1 MALCLPRCGG
11 FEREAWLEEGNAGR
25 AARDAAADGR
35 SASGRDGGSA
45 GAGHG
50 GTTQTVARDASSETS
65 WGGAGSGGAADA
77 SVTPGPDAGQG
88 GRAPDAGPPV
98 VVRINEV
105 NANISKG
112 CDLVELRVVTGGN
125 MYGVELWA
133 RTSAVLTF
141 GTLAVVPDDLIIVH
155 LNAATCSPEFESEQ
169 LSKTQNTAPGTY
181 ATAYDW
187 YSTSAGL
194 VSTDL
199 VLTLYDAQ
207 GQMLDA
213 ALFADDTT
221 GTAATQSEEQA
232 HAVTTARHW
241 VTAGRDIPASGF
253 VDDAFCAHAA
263 QDLNATGISAQ
274 GESIGRVA
282 DEDHD
287 SAADW
292 LQGASSWGQLNSGQ
306 RAQ

>member
-1 MALCLPRCGG
+1 LLSSVPLCLPRCGG
-11 FEREAWLEEGNAGR
+11 FESEPWPEEGKAGT
-25 AARDAAADGR
+25 ATRDAAADGR
-35 SASGRDGGSA
+35 SPWGRDGGSA
-45 GAGHG
+45 GAGNG
-50 GTTQTVARDASSETS
+50 GTSQTPARDASSETS
-65 WGGAGSGGAADA
+65 WGGAGSAAAGDA
-77 SVTPGPDAGQG
+77 SVAPILDAGQG
-88 GRAPDAGPPV
+88 GRAADAGASV

-141 GTLAVVPDDLIIVH
+141 GALAVERNDLIIVH
-155 LNAATCSPEFESEQ
+155 MNATTCNPEFESEQ
-169 LSKTQNTAPGTY
+169 LSKTQTRAPGTY

-207 GQMLDA
+207 GRMLDA

-232 HAVTTARHW
+232 QAVATAKHW
-241 VTAGRDIPASGF
+241 VAAGTGIPASGF
-253 VDDAFCAHAA
+253 VDDTFCAHAA
-263 QDLNATGISAQ
+263 QDLNATGISAP
-274 GESIGRVA
+274 GESIGRVV

-292 LQGASSWGQLNSGQ
+292 LQGASSWGHLNSG
-306 RAQ
+306 